1 MDYSCFDGRSLYIEM
16 LTRLERSPYVM
27 SQIQGIMTLGA
38 SKTTISTK
46 WESIMSGSTTR
57 PVEMYSCC
65 ASWQAFESPGVEPLY
80 TGPNAKTF
88 APDYAVEK
96 SPPSQTIK
104 HIAALTSMVGSEARG
119 S

>member
-1 MDYSCFDGRSLYIEM
+1 MDYSCFDGRPLYIEILM
-16 LTRLERSPYVM
+16 RLERSPYVM

-38 SKTTISTK
+38 SKTTISAK

-57 PVEMYSCC
+57 LVEMHPCC
-65 ASWQAFESPGVEPLY
+65 VSWQVFESPGVEPLY

-96 SPPSQTIK
+96 SPSSQTIK
-104 HIAALTSMVGSEARG
+104 DIAALTSGMGSEARG